1 MIGFYFTVAY
11 IFQSEIIVFFPYFCG
26 NLYVLNNFI
35 LVIYLNTVNQK
46 PLMNVDFTKYKNL
59 KLKGL
64 RNKWKGV
71 QLITLKTITI
81 LLVYW

>member
-64 RNKWKGV
+64 RNK
-71 QLITLKTITI
+71 
-81 LLVYW
+81 

>member
-59 KLKGL
+59 KPKGL
-64 RNKWKGV
+64 RNK
-71 QLITLKTITI
+71 
-81 LLVYW
+81 